1 MPASPAEKRFR
12 RGTHRVV
19 PPDETLARVRG
30 LLPVMGITRIADVA
44 GLDTIG
50 IPVAMAIRPN
60 ARSLS
65 VAQGKGADRASARAS
80 ALMESVEL
88 YHAEHIDRP
97 LRLATWNELRFT
109 HRVADLSGLPR
120 LAGSAFQDNLRT
132 LWIEGHE
139 MLGSGAMWVPYEMV
153 HMDYTLPL
161 PSGSGSFLMSS
172 NGLASGN
179 HPLEALGHA
188 LAELIERDA
197 TALFQLAGEAQR
209 EARVDLSTVDDPLC
223 RGLLEKYEEA
233 RVEVAVWEVTS
244 DIGVPAFSCVIVDRD
259 PNPQRPIGPMGGM
272 GCHPSRAVA
281 LSRALTE
288 AAQSRLTLI
297 TGSRD
302 DVHCHGRP
310 EGGDLDA
317 ARRALRVLAAL
328 PPARSFQAAPDHEG
342 ETLDDDVAW
351 LLGRLAAAGL
361 SQVVTID
368 LTKAAFGIPVVRA
381 IVPGLEANHDVPGY
395 VPGPRA
401 RRRMEE
407 RAR

>member
-1 MPASPAEKRFR
+1 MSTTPAAKRFR
-12 RGTHRVV
+12 RGTHRIV
-19 PPDETLARVRG
+19 PPEATLARVQG
-30 LLPVMGITRIADVA
+30 LLPIMGITRIADVT

-65 VAQGKGADRASARAS
+65 VSQGKGADRASARAS
-80 ALMESVEL
+80 ALMESVEQ

-97 LRLATWNELRFT
+97 LRLATRNELRFS

-120 LAGSAFQDNLRT
+120 LAGSVFHDNLRT
-132 LWIEGHE
+132 LWIEGQE
-139 MLGSGAMWVPYEMV
+139 MLHGGSMWVPYEMV

-197 TALFQLAGEAQR
+197 TALFQLAGEAQK
-209 EARVDLSTVDDPLC
+209 EARVDLSTVHDPLC
-223 RGLLEKYEEA
+223 RSLLDKYEEA
-233 RVEVAVWEVTS
+233 GVEVAVWEVTS
-244 DIGVPAFSCVIVDRD
+244 DIGVPVFSCVIVDRE

-302 DVHCHGRP
+302 DVHCHERP

-317 ARRALRVLAAL
+317 ARRALRMLAAS
-328 PPARSFQAAPDHEG
+328 PPARSFEAAPDHED

-351 LLGRLAAAGL
+351 LLERLAAAGL
-361 SQVVTID
+361 SQVITID
-368 LTKAAFGIPVVRA
+368 LTKAAFGIPVVRV

-395 VPGPRA
+395 VPGLRA
-401 RRRMEE
+401 RRRMEG
-407 RAR
+407 RTR